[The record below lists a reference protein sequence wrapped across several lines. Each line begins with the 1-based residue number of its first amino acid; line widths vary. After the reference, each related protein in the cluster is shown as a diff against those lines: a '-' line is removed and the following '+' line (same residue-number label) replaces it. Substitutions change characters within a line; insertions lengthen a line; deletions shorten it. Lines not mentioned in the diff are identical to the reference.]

1 MATRSRLGSNL
12 GTLCG
17 VTVWGRSTTHHRPAD
32 DVPRSRHVE
41 VFVDLI
47 RTEVIINANA
57 INENDRQV
65 DFEALHVLPRFLLRH
80 QQSRL
85 QVHNR
90 ARNYKKHASRSST

>member
-12 GTLCG
+12 GTLGG
-17 VTVWGRSTTHHRPAD
+17 VTVWGRSKTHHQPAD

-47 RTEVIINANA
+47 RTDVIINANA
-57 INENDRQV
+57 IIENDRQV

-80 QQSRL
+80 RRSRL
-85 QVHNR
+85 QVQNPR
-90 ARNYKKHASRSST
+90 PNYKTHASRSLT